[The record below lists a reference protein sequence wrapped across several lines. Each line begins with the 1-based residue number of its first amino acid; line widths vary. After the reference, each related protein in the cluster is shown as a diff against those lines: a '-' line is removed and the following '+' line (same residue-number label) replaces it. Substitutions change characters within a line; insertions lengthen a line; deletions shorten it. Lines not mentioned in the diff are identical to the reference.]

1 MTTPQPTESEPGT
14 RLLRERVRTVFR
26 HLPGALAGNEER
38 LHQMRIAAR
47 RLRVALPLLARKP
60 GGRRV
65 RRALRALRELTRTA
79 GASRDLDVMCALAE
93 ERWKQPGALTAE
105 GRVLRRRL
113 RGARGRSRRQMAEAL
128 LDLEI
133 ARLRRDLRAATSRG
147 GELLFTILLRV
158 RDARD
163 KGGERL
169 IAGFHRLGETFDGA
183 ALHRIR
189 IRARRLRYTAELQDL
204 LKSAPSDAARQWKD
218 LQERLGEVRDHE
230 VLSQWF
236 ARQAAR
242 TRPEQD
248 ALRAEAEALAAWF
261 AEESHRH
268 HRELL
273 AAGPVG
279 IVERALAEMGQGR
292 TEFRA
297 GA

>member
-1 MTTPQPTESEPGT
+1 
-14 RLLRERVRTVFR
+14 
-26 HLPGALAGNEER
+26 
-38 LHQMRIAAR
+38 
-47 RLRVALPLLARKP
+47 
-60 GGRRV
+60 
-65 RRALRALRELTRTA
+65 
-79 GASRDLDVMCALAE
+79 
-93 ERWKQPGALTAE
+93 
-105 GRVLRRRL
+105 
-113 RGARGRSRRQMAEAL
+113 
-128 LDLEI
+128 
-133 ARLRRDLRAATSRG
+133 
-147 GELLFTILLRV
+147 V

-163 KGGERL
+163 EEGERVL
-169 IAGFHRLGETFDGA
+169 DGFHRLGEAFDGPG
-183 ALHRIR
+183 LHRIR

-204 LKSAPSDAARQWKD
+204 LKGATCDAARLWKD
-218 LQERLGEVRDHE
+218 LQAHLGDVRDHE

-248 ALRAEAEALAAWF
+248 ALRAEAEALAASF